1 MCLLPL
7 VLSMRMGVYPF
18 RTRGAEI
25 FAIHKYN
32 TRPMNTPS
40 HQHDADTVSI
50 IPVATPADIEVG
62 VRFRYAMKVE
72 LDMRVNL
79 LRPDWAARE
88 TSYFAKRTADGGAQ
102 WYLAKAG
109 EKFVGSACAYVD
121 DSWAST
127 LLVHP
132 QNGWIIGVYVMPE
145 YRRRGVA
152 RALTDAAL
160 SWLRGTECVEA
171 KLHASPYGRGI
182 YEALGFTLTN
192 EMKLPLRPD

>member
-1 MCLLPL
+1 M
-7 VLSMRMGVYPF
+7 STQRQ
-18 RTRGAEI
+18 E
-25 FAIHKYN
+25 
-32 TRPMNTPS
+32 
-40 HQHDADTVSI
+40 HDAAGITIV
-50 IPVATPADIEVG
+50 PVTEPAEIEVG

-72 LDMRVNL
+72 LEMRINL

-88 TSYFAKRTADGGAQ
+88 TAYFAKRTAEGGAQ

-109 EKFVGSACAYVD
+109 ADFVGSACAFVD

-127 LLVHP
+127 LVEQP
-132 QNGWIIGVYVMPE
+132 QNGWIIGVYVVPA
-145 YRRRGVA
+145 YRRRGIA

-160 SWLRGTECVEA
+160 SWLRRTDCVDA

-192 EMKLPLRPD
+192 EMKLSLRSD

>member
-1 MCLLPL
+1 MSTHDRQFEKITIVPVTAPALI
-7 VLSMRMGVYPF
+7 
-18 RTRGAEI
+18 EI
-25 FAIHKYN
+25 
-32 TRPMNTPS
+32 
-40 HQHDADTVSI
+40 
-50 IPVATPADIEVG
+50 G

-72 LDMRVNL
+72 LAMRVNL
-79 LRPDWAARE
+79 LRADWAARE
-88 TSYFAKRTADGGAQ
+88 TAYFSKRTAEGGAQ

-109 EKFVGSACAYVD
+109 EKFIGSACAYVD

-127 LLVHP
+127 LLEHP

-160 SWLRGTECVEA
+160 NWLRRTECVEA

-182 YEALGFTLTN
+182 YESLGFTLTN
-192 EMKLPLRPD
+192 EMKLPLRAD